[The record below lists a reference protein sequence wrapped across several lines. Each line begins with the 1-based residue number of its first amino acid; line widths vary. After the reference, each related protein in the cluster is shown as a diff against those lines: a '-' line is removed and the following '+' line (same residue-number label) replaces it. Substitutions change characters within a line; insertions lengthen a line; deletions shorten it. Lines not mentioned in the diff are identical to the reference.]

1 MSNVLTELLANEM
14 DDLGKARDALR
25 FSYDRCRR
33 LSVKDGL
40 DNETMERFEALTAR
54 FARLSDI
61 MIQKVF
67 RTLDALDLDDRGTVR
82 DRINRAEK
90 RGIIESADDFVDIR
104 MVRNEIAHEYKRQT
118 ILEIFERVL
127 ALSPPLMNAVEGIQ
141 TYSKRYL
148 ELGGST

>member
-1 MSNVLTELLANEM
+1 MIADLIELLGNEIE
-14 DDLGKARDALR
+14 DLKQARDSLSY
-25 FSYDRCRR
+25 SYDRCRP
-33 LSVKDGL
+33 LSIEAGL

-67 RTLDALDLDDRGTVR
+67 RTLDALDLEDRGTVR

-90 RGIIESADDFVDIR
+90 RKVIESADEFIDIR

-118 ILEIFERVL
+118 VLEIFERVL
-127 ALSPPLMNAVEGIQ
+127 LLTPSLMNAVENIEV
-141 TYSKRYL
+141 YSNKYL
-148 ELGGST
+148 GL

>member
-1 MSNVLTELLANEM
+1 VTELLKELLEKEIN
-14 DDLGKARDALR
+14 DQRQARDSLLY
-25 FSYDRCRR
+25 SYDRCRWITT
-33 LSVKDGL
+33 KPGF

-67 RTLDALDLDDRGTVR
+67 RTLDAIDLEDRGTVR

-90 RGIIESADDFVDIR
+90 RGIIESADEFIEIR
-104 MVRNEIAHEYKRQT
+104 MVRNEIAHEYKSET

-127 ALSPPLMNAVEGIQ
+127 ALAPSLMKAVESIEI
-141 TYSKRYL
+141 YSKTIW
-148 ELGGST
+148 E

>member
-90 RGIIESADDFVDIR
+90 RGVIESADDFVDIR

-127 ALSPPLMNAVEGIQ
+127 ALSPPLMNAVEGI
-141 TYSKRYL
+141 
-148 ELGGST
+148 

>member
-1 MSNVLTELLANEM
+1 MTADLIALLGNEIK
-14 DDLGKARDALR
+14 DLKQARDSLVY
-25 FSYDRCRR
+25 SYDRCRH
-33 LSVKDGL
+33 LSIETGL

-67 RTLDALDLDDRGTVR
+67 RTLDTLDLEDRGTVR

-90 RGIIESADDFVDIR
+90 RKVIESADEFIDIR

-118 ILEIFERVL
+118 VLEIFERVL
-127 ALSPPLMNAVEGIQ
+127 LLTPSLMNAVENIEV
-141 TYSKRYL
+141 YSNKYL
-148 ELGGST
+148 GF

>member
-1 MSNVLTELLANEM
+1 MIADLIELLGNEIE
-14 DDLGKARDALR
+14 DLKQARDSLSY
-25 FSYDRCRR
+25 SYDRCRP
-33 LSVKDGL
+33 LSIEAGL

-67 RTLDALDLDDRGTVR
+67 RTLDALDLEDRGTVR

-90 RGIIESADDFVDIR
+90 RKVIESADEFIDIR

-118 ILEIFERVL
+118 VLEIFERVL
-127 ALSPPLMNAVEGIQ
+127 LLTPSLMNAVENIEVH
-141 TYSKRYL
+141 SNKYL
-148 ELGGST
+148 GL

>member
-1 MSNVLTELLANEM
+1 MKEVLKELLEKEINDQRQAC
-14 DDLGKARDALR
+14 DSLQY
-25 FSYDRCRR
+25 SYDRCHRIPI
-33 LSVKDGL
+33 KTGF

-67 RTLDALDLDDRGTVR
+67 RTLNAIDLEDRGTVR

-90 RGIIESADDFVDIR
+90 RGIIDSADDFIEIR
-104 MVRNEIAHEYKRQT
+104 MVRNEIAHEYKSET

-127 ALSPPLMNAVEGIQ
+127 ALTPCLVKAVERIE
-141 TYSKRYL
+141 TYCNSN
-148 ELGGST
+148 S

>member
-1 MSNVLTELLANEM
+1 MTAELIELLGNEIK
-14 DDLGKARDALR
+14 DLKQARDSLVY
-25 FSYDRCRR
+25 SYDRCRP
-33 LSVKDGL
+33 LSIEPGL

-67 RTLDALDLDDRGTVR
+67 RTLDALDLEDRGTVR

-90 RGIIESADDFVDIR
+90 RKVIESADEFIDIR

-127 ALSPPLMNAVEGIQ
+127 LLTPSLTNAVENIEV
-141 TYSKRYL
+141 YSNKYL
-148 ELGGST
+148 